1 MFVYIFTV
9 QILHATISKPIY
21 QSTSHIKR
29 CKCCMLAL
37 EYQEHVSNFSVL
49 CYNNFQEKQT
59 KKDAWEHENPKSNSN
74 HPLME
79 HAHSTTR
86 EDISLPVSQF
96 DSSEPSEHCGYPS
109 HRHHTGTQLP
119 SWHWKSPDVHVLPQ
133 CGSIFFPVQNISLL
147 SQKSEGL
154 SFPIL
159 LAKANGSSCSY
170 LDHLPSKDFDP
181 SKGVL

>member
-1 MFVYIFTV
+1 MFLISQSYVITIFEKNRQKRMLENMRIQSPTV
-9 QILHATISKPIY
+9 II
-21 QSTSHIKR
+21 
-29 CKCCMLAL
+29 
-37 EYQEHVSNFSVL
+37 
-49 CYNNFQEKQT
+49 
-59 KKDAWEHENPKSNSN
+59 
-74 HPLME
+74 

-154 SFPIL
+154 SFPIV